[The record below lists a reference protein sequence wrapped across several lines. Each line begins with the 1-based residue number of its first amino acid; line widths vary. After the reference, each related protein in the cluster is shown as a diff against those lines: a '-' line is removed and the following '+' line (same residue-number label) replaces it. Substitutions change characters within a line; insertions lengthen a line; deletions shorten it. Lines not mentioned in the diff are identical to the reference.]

1 LVPSTRQRIVSA
13 ATELFLASGY
23 NATSLR
29 MIADQIGITQAA
41 VYYHFRAKD
50 ELLAALLGPLLHSYQ
65 EVLDEAEERAGRE
78 RTVDRRAL
86 LGAVFDC
93 LWEHRAAL
101 RLISG
106 DLSVEQHPTYAPQ
119 IDAIYLRLCTLL
131 TIHGDTTS
139 QPLAHAALGVLV
151 EPLTRLPP
159 ENLDGAREVL
169 LDAAVRVLDTPH
181 PSPMG
186 SSSGRA
192 TR

>member
-1 LVPSTRQRIVSA
+1 MPSTRQRIVSA
-13 ATELFLASGY
+13 ATELFLAGGY

-50 ELLAALLGPLLHSYQ
+50 ELLAALLGPLLHSYH
-65 EVLDEAEERAGRE
+65 EVLDEAEDRARRE

-93 LWEHRAAL
+93 LQEHQAPV

-106 DLSVEQHPTYAPQ
+106 DLSIQQHPAYAPR
-119 IDAIYLRLCTLL
+119 IDAIYLRLCALL
-131 TIHGDTTS
+131 TIAGDTAS
-139 QPLAHAALGVLV
+139 QPLAYAALGVLV
-151 EPLTRLPP
+151 KPLTRLPP
-159 ENLDGAREVL
+159 ENLDSARDVL

-181 PSPMG
+181 PLSVG
-186 SSSGRA
+186 SISDLA